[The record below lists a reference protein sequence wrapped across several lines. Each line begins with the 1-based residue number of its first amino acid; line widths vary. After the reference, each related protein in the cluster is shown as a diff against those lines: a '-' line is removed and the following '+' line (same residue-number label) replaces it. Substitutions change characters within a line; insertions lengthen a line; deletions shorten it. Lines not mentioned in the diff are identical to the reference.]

1 MYKVE
6 RDDDIP
12 AIKAS
17 DKIAASKLKRHIK
30 IWFRWETK
38 VISAKIGKREMIVI
52 IVIDIA

>member
-1 MYKVE
+1 MTTTSIASATPASQAPNERITIQKNIYKVE

-30 IWFRWETK
+30 I
-38 VISAKIGKREMIVI
+38 
-52 IVIDIA
+52 